1 MLVRFEWVQS
11 LINMSSIKFL
21 NIEFLLFYLLFDVIL
36 AKFEES
42 CTFFIKI
49 FYVTFSLLVRFD
61 TLYVWTSLKQNKYKA
76 KGFEKVNKIERK

>member
-1 MLVRFEWVQS
+1 MLERFEWVQS
-11 LINMSSIKFL
+11 LINNSSIKFL

-36 AKFEES
+36 AKFEEG

-61 TLYVWTSLKQNKYKA
+61 TLYVWTSLKQNKYKV
-76 KGFEKVNKIERK
+76 KSFEKVNKIERK